1 MSVNKQRPHL
11 LVLPEDDANRQ
22 IVEAF
27 AQTLKDQRMMQALP
41 IAGGWL
47 KVIEDFE
54 KNEIAGLR
62 NFPHRMLLL
71 LIDCDEKPDRIE
83 YVKTKIPPEL
93 QGRVFVLGVL
103 SEPERLKSNVK
114 GGYETIGK
122 KLAED
127 CVDDTNITW
136 GHALLTHNHSEL
148 ARLVVKV
155 KPILF

>member
-1 MSVNKQRPHL
+1 MSVNKHRPHL
-11 LVLPEDDANRQ
+11 FVLPEDDANRQ
-22 IVEAF
+22 IVDAF
-27 AQTLKDQRMMQALP
+27 AQTLKDQRMMQVLP
-41 IAGGWL
+41 IAGGWH
-47 KVIEDFE
+47 KVIAHFKE
-54 KNEIAGLR
+54 NESDGLR
-62 NFPHRMLLL
+62 KFPHRMLLL
-71 LIDCDEKPDRIE
+71 LIDCDKDPDRIAS
-83 YVKTKIPPEL
+83 VKAEIPPEF
-93 QGRVFVLGVL
+93 QERVFVLGVL

-136 GHALLTHNHSEL
+136 GHPLLTHNHNEL